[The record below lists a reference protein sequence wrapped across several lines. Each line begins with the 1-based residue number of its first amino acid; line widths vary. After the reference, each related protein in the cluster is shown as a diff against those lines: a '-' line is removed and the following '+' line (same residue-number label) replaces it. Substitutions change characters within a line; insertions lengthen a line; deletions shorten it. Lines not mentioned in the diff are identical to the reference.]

1 MEIIKEIGHINC
13 SNSSL
18 TNFFSDINNYKEVFS
33 NEVSSFEILNEN
45 VFEIKIGSFPKI
57 SLTHSKSNKNS
68 FSLKSNS
75 NNFEFEILINPSE
88 ISSKSSRCQIIF
100 NGNFSMMIEM
110 MAKKPLEN
118 FPNKHCKKNRKT
130 TIRELILF
138 DHYHNA

>member
-1 MEIIKEIGHINC
+1 MEIIKEIGHIRC
-13 SNSSL
+13 SNRSL
-18 TNFFSDINNYKEVFS
+18 TNFFSDIKNYKEVFS

-45 VFEIKIGSFPKI
+45 AFEIKIGSFPKI
-57 SLTHSKSNKNS
+57 SLNHSKSNKNS

-75 NNFEFEILINPSE
+75 NNFEFEILINLWE

-118 FPNKHCKKNRKT
+118 FLTNIAKKIEK
-130 TIRELILF
+130 LQL
-138 DHYHNA
+138 

>member
-1 MEIIKEIGHINC
+1 MEIIKEIGHISC
-13 SNSSL
+13 SNRSL
-18 TNFFSDINNYKEVFS
+18 TNFFSDIKNYKEVFS

-75 NNFEFEILINPSE
+75 NNFEFEILINSWE

-118 FPNKHCKKNRKT
+118 FLTNIAKKIEKL
-130 TIRELILF
+130 EL
-138 DHYHNA
+138 

>member
-1 MEIIKEIGHINC
+1 MEIIKEIGHISC
-13 SNSSL
+13 SNRSL
-18 TNFFSDINNYKEVFS
+18 TNFFSDIKNYKEVFS

-75 NNFEFEILINPSE
+75 NNFEFEILIILWE

-118 FPNKHCKKNRKT
+118 FLTNIAKKIEKL
-130 TIRELILF
+130 EL
-138 DHYHNA
+138 

>member
-18 TNFFSDINNYKEVFS
+18 TNFFSDIKNYKEVFS

-75 NNFEFEILINPSE
+75 NNFEFEILINLWE

-118 FPNKHCKKNRKT
+118 FLTNIAKKIEKL
-130 TIRELILF
+130 EL
-138 DHYHNA
+138 

>member
-13 SNSSL
+13 SNRSL
-18 TNFFSDINNYKEVFS
+18 TNFFSDIKNYKEVFS

-75 NNFEFEILINPSE
+75 NNFEFEILINLWE

-118 FPNKHCKKNRKT
+118 FLTNIAKKIEKL
-130 TIRELILF
+130 EL
-138 DHYHNA
+138 

>member
-118 FPNKHCKKNRKT
+118 FLTNIAKKIEKL
-130 TIRELILF
+130 EL
-138 DHYHNA
+138 

>member
-1 MEIIKEIGHINC
+1 MEIIKEIEHINC

-118 FPNKHCKKNRKT
+118 FLTNIAKKIEKL
-130 TIRELILF
+130 EL
-138 DHYHNA
+138 

>member
-1 MEIIKEIGHINC
+1 MEIIKEIKHINC

-75 NNFEFEILINPSE
+75 NNCLLYTSDAADDP
-88 ISSKSSRCQIIF
+88 
-100 NGNFSMMIEM
+100 
-110 MAKKPLEN
+110 
-118 FPNKHCKKNRKT
+118 
-130 TIRELILF
+130 
-138 DHYHNA
+138 

>member
-1 MEIIKEIGHINC
+1 MEIIKEIGHISC
-13 SNSSL
+13 SNRSL
-18 TNFFSDINNYKEVFS
+18 TNFFSDIKNYKEVFS

-118 FPNKHCKKNRKT
+118 FLTNIAKKIEKL
-130 TIRELILF
+130 EL
-138 DHYHNA
+138 

>member
-88 ISSKSSRCQIIF
+88 ISSKSSRCQIVF
-100 NGNFSMMIEM
+100 NGNFSVMIEM

-118 FPNKHCKKNRKT
+118 FLTNIAKKIEKL
-130 TIRELILF
+130 EL
-138 DHYHNA
+138 

>member
-57 SLTHSKSNKNS
+57 SLTPVSYTH
-68 FSLKSNS
+68 LTLPT
-75 NNFEFEILINPSE
+75 IL
-88 ISSKSSRCQIIF
+88 
-100 NGNFSMMIEM
+100 
-110 MAKKPLEN
+110 LV
-118 FPNKHCKKNRKT
+118 
-130 TIRELILF
+130 
-138 DHYHNA
+138 

>member
-88 ISSKSSRCQIIF
+88 ISSKSSSCQIIF
-100 NGNFSMMIEM
+100 NANFSMMIEM

-118 FPNKHCKKNRKT
+118 FLTNIAKKIKKL
-130 TIRELILF
+130 EL
-138 DHYHNA
+138 

>member
-1 MEIIKEIGHINC
+1 MEIIKEIGHIRC
-13 SNSSL
+13 SNRSL
-18 TNFFSDINNYKEVFS
+18 TNFFSDIKNYKEVFS

-45 VFEIKIGSFPKI
+45 AFEIKIGSFPKI
-57 SLTHSKSNKNS
+57 SLNHSKSNKNS

-75 NNFEFEILINPSE
+75 NNFEFEILINLWE

-118 FPNKHCKKNRKT
+118 FLTNIAKKIEKL
-130 TIRELILF
+130 EL
-138 DHYHNA
+138 

>member
-1 MEIIKEIGHINC
+1 MEIIKEIEHINC

-68 FSLKSNS
+68 ISLKSASQSNS
-75 NNFEFEILINPSE
+75 SPLSLITTCSWPS
-88 ISSKSSRCQIIF
+88 STSLHLADSNVQPSPSNQMRF
-100 NGNFSMMIEM
+100 ARGLTLSTLYLADTRVF
-110 MAKKPLEN
+110 A
-118 FPNKHCKKNRKT
+118 
-130 TIRELILF
+130 
-138 DHYHNA
+138 

>member
-75 NNFEFEILINPSE
+75 NNFEFEILINLWE

-118 FPNKHCKKNRKT
+118 FLTNIAKKIEK
-130 TIRELILF
+130 LQL
-138 DHYHNA
+138 

>member
-18 TNFFSDINNYKEVFS
+18 TNFFSDIKNYKEVFS

-45 VFEIKIGSFPKI
+45 AFEIKIGSFPKI

-75 NNFEFEILINPSE
+75 NNFEFEILINLSE

-118 FPNKHCKKNRKT
+118 FLTNIAKKIEKL
-130 TIRELILF
+130 ELQ
-138 DHYHNA
+138 N

>member
-75 NNFEFEILINPSE
+75 NNFEFEILINLWE

-118 FPNKHCKKNRKT
+118 FLTNIAKKIEKL
-130 TIRELILF
+130 EL
-138 DHYHNA
+138 

>member
-1 MEIIKEIGHINC
+1 MEIIKEIEHISC
-13 SNSSL
+13 SNRSL
-18 TNFFSDINNYKEVFS
+18 TNFFSDIKNYKEVFS

-45 VFEIKIGSFPKI
+45 AFEIKIGSFPKI
-57 SLTHSKSNKNS
+57 SLTHSKSKKNS

-75 NNFEFEILINPSE
+75 NNFEFEILINLWE

-118 FPNKHCKKNRKT
+118 FLTNIAKKIEKL
-130 TIRELILF
+130 EL
-138 DHYHNA
+138 

>member
-1 MEIIKEIGHINC
+1 M
-13 SNSSL
+13 
-18 TNFFSDINNYKEVFS
+18 
-33 NEVSSFEILNEN
+33 NEN

-100 NGNFSMMIEM
+100 NANFSMMIEM

-118 FPNKHCKKNRKT
+118 FLTNIAKKIEKL
-130 TIRELILF
+130 EL
-138 DHYHNA
+138 

>member
-1 MEIIKEIGHINC
+1 MEIIKEIGHISC
-13 SNSSL
+13 SNRSL
-18 TNFFSDINNYKEVFS
+18 TNFFSDIKNYKEVFS

-45 VFEIKIGSFPKI
+45 AFEIKIGSFPKI
-57 SLTHSKSNKNS
+57 SLTHSKSKKNS

-75 NNFEFEILINPSE
+75 NNFEFEILINLWE

-118 FPNKHCKKNRKT
+118 FLTNIAKKIEKL
-130 TIRELILF
+130 EL
-138 DHYHNA
+138 

>member
-18 TNFFSDINNYKEVFS
+18 TNFFSDIKNYKEVFS

-45 VFEIKIGSFPKI
+45 AFEIKIGSFPKI

-88 ISSKSSRCQIIF
+88 ISSKSSSCQIIF
-100 NGNFSMMIEM
+100 NANFSMMIEM

-118 FPNKHCKKNRKT
+118 FLTNIAKKIEKL
-130 TIRELILF
+130 EL
-138 DHYHNA
+138 

>member
-1 MEIIKEIGHINC
+1 MKIIKEIAHISC
-13 SNSSL
+13 SIRSL
-18 TNFFSDINNYKEVFS
+18 TNFFSDIKNYKEVFS

-45 VFEIKIGSFPKI
+45 AFEIKIGSFPKI

-75 NNFEFEILINPSE
+75 NNFEFEILINSSE

-100 NGNFSMMIEM
+100 NGNFSKMIEM

-118 FPNKHCKKNRKT
+118 FLTNIAKKIEKL
-130 TIRELILF
+130 EL
-138 DHYHNA
+138 

>member
-18 TNFFSDINNYKEVFS
+18 TNFFSDIKNYKEVFS

-45 VFEIKIGSFPKI
+45 AFEIKIGSFPKI

-75 NNFEFEILINPSE
+75 NNFEFEILINLSE
-88 ISSKSSRCQIIF
+88 ISSKSSRCQIVF
-100 NGNFSMMIEM
+100 NGNFSVMIEM

-118 FPNKHCKKNRKT
+118 FLTNIAKKIEKL
-130 TIRELILF
+130 EL
-138 DHYHNA
+138 

>member
-13 SNSSL
+13 SNGSL

-57 SLTHSKSNKNS
+57 SLTRSKSNKNS

-75 NNFEFEILINPSE
+75 NNFEFEILINLWE

-118 FPNKHCKKNRKT
+118 FLTNIAKKIEK
-130 TIRELILF
+130 LQL
-138 DHYHNA
+138 

>member
-75 NNFEFEILINPSE
+75 NNFEFEILINLWE

-118 FPNKHCKKNRKT
+118 FLTNIAKKIEKL
-130 TIRELILF
+130 ELQ
-138 DHYHNA
+138 N